1 MPDPQPQTAPMSPEA
16 FGQMVKAK
24 YPQYAGIP
32 DAELAS
38 KVALKHPEYAN
49 RIDWKSAPPTQPNTY
64 KPPTPSPMGQAI
76 EKYGRKVA
84 EAAPAILGTVGGL
97 TGTALAGP
105 VGAVEGA
112 TVGGMAGEIAKKKA
126 EGQAISP
133 SGGEVARQGFAQGA
147 LEAFGIGSSKVL
159 AKAGGKLASKGLS
172 NIYNLIGLTPSSLP
186 KFGRTVE
193 TAEDVART
201 VAEKAGIKGSSREQ
215 VAAIE
220 AARQQAEQATGRIVQ
235 TPMARTQD
243 VHAIAYDNAV
253 ELLDEMEKEGATAD
267 QLRAIDKNLE
277 GVINGYRGARMT
289 PDQMLNMRRGL
300 QKAIK
305 DFGDPKTVQDRF
317 LVKMYHDLNDAI
329 EQALPAPEAR
339 AFREQNRIQN
349 RLIIARDSATAKVL
363 SDATKAQPGL
373 TSTAVKAGIG
383 AAGGGLIGSE
393 YGHGREGALAGALLG
408 AATGAVPEMPG
419 ADRMLLS
426 AGEKIAPKLAA
437 LARSSPYF
445 ARLLQALISQQGASQ
460 QTSSQSVK

>member
-76 EKYGRKVA
+76 EKYGRKIA
-84 EAAPAILGTVGGL
+84 DAAPAILGTVGGI
-97 TGTALAGP
+97 AGGLSP
-105 VGAVEGA
+105 VPGGAIMGA
-112 TVGGMAGEIAKKKA
+112 AYGGGVGEAARRKA
-126 EGQAISP
+126 EGFPVSHKAEIGQAALQ
-133 SGGEVARQGFAQGA
+133 GG
-147 LEAFGIGSSKVL
+147 LEATGVGSAKLIEKV
-159 AKAGGKLASKGLS
+159 GGKLASKALS

-289 PDQMLNMRRGL
+289 PDQMLSMRRGL